1 LYLAILGAIVDQE
14 GIYVGKLMCLW
25 PGRTGQ
31 RKEMVLQNM
40 LRVVSIAWIV
50 TVVEEGERLRG
61 GGGRAAT
68 VTIVEDI
75 SPTE

>member
-1 LYLAILGAIVDQE
+1 
-14 GIYVGKLMCLW
+14 
-25 PGRTGQ
+25 
-31 RKEMVLQNM
+31 MVLQNM